1 MDALKAYE
9 IGDLGDAGIGAHQQ
23 LLCLLQPDLYDVAEG
38 RAAVDLLE
46 GLNQSGLAAACQ
58 SRQILQSDLAHI
70 AFPDEAFHLL
80 DVDAFICL
88 GLPCLG
94 EGQPGRRSWIRIIQK

>member
-94 EGQPGRRSWIRIIQK
+94 GCHFRGRAAGTEKLD